1 MVEGRGQMMIWVS
14 QPLGEGVATEKEL
27 SDLVSLVF
35 RERILS
41 RVLINATPNAES
53 QNQIVTLPKLMY
65 FNSLLQREREQ
76 IAEYYDNWKKFQV
89 HFRHRYFRSSEIVF
103 HRDPTPQP
111 STSITQSF
119 PACPGIEGN
128 NTKTRAGLFK
138 HDSCLDNQ
146 Q

>member
-1 MVEGRGQMMIWVS
+1 MIWVS

-76 IAEYYDNWKKFQV
+76 IAEHYDNWKKFQV
-89 HFRHRYFRSSEIVF
+89 HFRHRYFRSS
-103 HRDPTPQP
+103 
-111 STSITQSF
+111 
-119 PACPGIEGN
+119 
-128 NTKTRAGLFK
+128 
-138 HDSCLDNQ
+138 
-146 Q
+146 